1 MIDYLN
7 KHKNYL
13 VLAFTIVY
21 LLAFTL
27 NGVSKADY
35 EFLYY
40 TILITVV
47 IIVVMTIHQNLHLA
61 SFILVNLS
69 MLGFIHLMGGNM
81 YIEGVRLYD
90 IYFIPGIIRYDNIVH
105 TYGTFIGTL
114 SLYSLLAMYIDPAIR
129 RRYPIFAILL
139 ILMAIGMG
147 TVVELVEFLAVVLFG
162 VTDKVG
168 DYFNNTLDLFF
179 NTLGASLATVVIY
192 FYLYPPNFIKRI
204 NVQTREGN

>member
-27 NGVSKADY
+27 NGMFNADY

-47 IIVVMTIHQNLHLA
+47 IIVVTTIHQKLHLA

-69 MLGFIHLMGGNM
+69 ILGFIHLMGGNI

-139 ILMAIGMG
+139 IMMAIGMG
-147 TVVELVEFLAVVLFG
+147 TIVELVEFLAVVLFG
-162 VTDKVG
+162 VADKVG

-179 NTLGASLATVVIY
+179 NTLGASLATVMIY

-204 NVQTREGN
+204 NAQTREGN

>member
-47 IIVVMTIHQNLHLA
+47 IIVVTTIHQKLHLA

-129 RRYPIFAILL
+129 RRYPIFAMLL
-139 ILMAIGMG
+139 IMMAIGMG
-147 TVVELVEFLAVVLFG
+147 TIVELVEFLAVVLFG
-162 VTDKVG
+162 VADKVG

-179 NTLGASLATVVIY
+179 NTLGASLATVMIY

-204 NVQTREGN
+204 NAQTREGN